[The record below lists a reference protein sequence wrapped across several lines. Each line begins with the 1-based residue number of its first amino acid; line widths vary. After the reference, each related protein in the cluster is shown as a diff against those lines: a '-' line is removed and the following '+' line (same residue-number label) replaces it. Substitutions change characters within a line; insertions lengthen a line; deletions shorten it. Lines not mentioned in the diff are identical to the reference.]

1 MDASSMLDY
10 LSMVANKNLGLNMAA
25 HLAVIV
31 AIASL
36 YLLKDLKVKKYIFN
50 GTILALFLSVTVNAI
65 IYGNPFHVL
74 TFGILAVM
82 AAVEL
87 IRGKNQVD
95 TPKKSINTI
104 IAYGFVFIGLWYPE
118 FSDSMFKALLLSPV
132 GMLPCPTLITVLG
145 MLNLYSPNISKLQFV
160 VTVLLGTVY
169 GVIGTFRFGVYLD
182 VWLIVIVIY
191 SIYKMIFTRKCLLG

>member
-1 MDASSMLDY
+1 MLDY

>member
-31 AIASL
+31 SIASL